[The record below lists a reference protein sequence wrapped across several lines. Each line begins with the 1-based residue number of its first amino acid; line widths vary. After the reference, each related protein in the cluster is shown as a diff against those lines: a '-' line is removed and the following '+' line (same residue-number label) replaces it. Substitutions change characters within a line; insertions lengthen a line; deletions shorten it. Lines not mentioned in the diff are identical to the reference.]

1 MRERCNNRRHPRWHR
16 YGGRGIGCCIRW
28 DSFEN
33 FLKDMGECPPG
44 LTLERVKNDV
54 GYEPGNCVWASM
66 KQQARNQSTN
76 RLIEYDGRT
85 QCLAA
90 WAEEFGTTS
99 DVLWKRLNRHGRLT

>member
-1 MRERCNNRRHPRWHR
+1 
-16 YGGRGIGCCIRW
+16 
-28 DSFEN
+28 
-33 FLKDMGECPPG
+33 MGECPPG